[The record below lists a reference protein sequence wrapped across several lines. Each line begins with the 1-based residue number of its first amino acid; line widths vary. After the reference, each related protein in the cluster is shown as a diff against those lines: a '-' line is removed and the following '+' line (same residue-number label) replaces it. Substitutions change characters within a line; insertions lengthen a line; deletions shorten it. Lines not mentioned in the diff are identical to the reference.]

1 MKLLRNQKESVRHI
15 FDSYCKKILRQ
26 ENAGMKRSEVRRRAR
41 EYSLSEL
48 PPELFEK
55 LRYEDVHPMVF
66 EVCGYRIP
74 VNDDRLAAA
83 LAALLREKRDVIL
96 LSYFMDMSDREI
108 GELLDMARRTVQ
120 HRRTDTLAEN
130 EWRMAMTNL
139 LHTKC
144 VRNKTLLPFS
154 VIHAA
159 SQGDEA
165 AICCILKHYEGY
177 IRRLATRCFYDA
189 AGNLYYFVD
198 EAVRGQLEI
207 KLIESILKF
216 DIIRIA

>member
-1 MKLLRNQKESVRHI
+1 LYQKVSIDSRCRSPHSTLSWFLRMMEWGKSVVKNTKKRVSNNWPKLSSTNRVFGEREREKTFRAAKEDDGLKLLRNQKESVRHI

-120 HRRTDTLAEN
+120 HRRTDTLAELRK
-130 EWRMAMTNL
+130 RMED
-139 LHTKC
+139 
-144 VRNKTLLPFS
+144 
-154 VIHAA
+154 
-159 SQGDEA
+159 GD
-165 AICCILKHYEGY
+165 
-177 IRRLATRCFYDA
+177 D
-189 AGNLYYFVD
+189 
-198 EAVRGQLEI
+198 
-207 KLIESILKF
+207 
-216 DIIRIA
+216 

>member
-1 MKLLRNQKESVRHI
+1 MYQKVSIDSRCRSPHSTLSWFLRMMEWGKSVVKNTKKRVSNNWPKLSSTNRVFGEREREKTFRAAKEDDGLKLLRNQKESVRHI

-120 HRRTDTLAEN
+120 HRRTDTLAGLRK
-130 EWRMAMTNL
+130 RMED
-139 LHTKC
+139 
-144 VRNKTLLPFS
+144 
-154 VIHAA
+154 
-159 SQGDEA
+159 GD
-165 AICCILKHYEGY
+165 
-177 IRRLATRCFYDA
+177 D
-189 AGNLYYFVD
+189 
-198 EAVRGQLEI
+198 
-207 KLIESILKF
+207 
-216 DIIRIA
+216 